1 MGWLS
6 AHCRILAN
14 IKGKKSLNDDGHL
27 LNFEEIIYD
36 RGNEEV
42 IVGRKKRDSQ
52 LESLFISFDKIAACL
67 PGVKDY

>member
-1 MGWLS
+1 MMD
-6 AHCRILAN
+6 N
-14 IKGKKSLNDDGHL
+14 K
-27 LNFEEIIYD
+27 EIIYD

-52 LESLFISFDKIAACL
+52 LGSLFISFDKITACL